1 MLFSRKN
8 KRRMLKLLGLFS
20 VVRGYNILLVCL
32 AQYLAAIFV
41 FSKKDSLSSV
51 LFNDEIFMLVL
62 AGAFAIA
69 GGYIINSFYDYEK
82 DIINK
87 PLKSMM
93 NRLVSQNTKL
103 SVYFL
108 LNFFSVFIAGYV
120 SFRAIVFF
128 SAYIFGMWLYS
139 HRIKKIPFWGN
150 LTSASLAITPFFAIF
165 IYYKNFDTVIFV
177 HATFLFLLIWVK
189 ELIKDL
195 ENLKGDLAHN
205 YQTIPVKYGENTSK
219 IIMTIAILLCLIPIS
234 IFYMYFNIGLMMYY
248 FLFTG
253 AMLLLFLGLLWFS
266 NRHTTY
272 LFLHN
277 MLKIILVCGV
287 FGIMLLNPQMVLDKL
302 WNW

>member
-87 PLKSMM
+87 PLKSMI

-128 SAYIFGMWLYS
+128 FSLYFRYVAVFAP
-139 HRIKKIPFWGN
+139 HKKNSFLGKFDIGIIGN
-150 LTSASLAITPFFAIF
+150 YPFFCHL
-165 IYYKNFDTVIFV
+165 Y
-177 HATFLFLLIWVK
+177 LL
-189 ELIKDL
+189 
-195 ENLKGDLAHN
+195 
-205 YQTIPVKYGENTSK
+205 
-219 IIMTIAILLCLIPIS
+219 
-234 IFYMYFNIGLMMYY
+234 
-248 FLFTG
+248 
-253 AMLLLFLGLLWFS
+253 
-266 NRHTTY
+266 
-272 LFLHN
+272 
-277 MLKIILVCGV
+277 
-287 FGIMLLNPQMVLDKL
+287 
-302 WNW
+302 